1 MNPIRVL
8 IVDDH
13 KLVRAGIISL
23 LEEIQDVKVVAEAD
37 NGHDALKLMETHSP
51 DLVLMDVAM
60 RGLNGLETLARIARK
75 YSRPRVIIL
84 SMHSNEEYVIQAL
97 EGGAFGYVLKDASP
111 QELEIAIKAAMQGEI
126 YLSPKISKQVI
137 NDYLSRIHGHTVRIE
152 LQSEAKSPSLLTS
165 RQREILQLIAEGC
178 STKEI
183 AAKLNLTVRTVE
195 THRTDIMK
203 RLDIHDTAGLVRYAI
218 RTGIATTDT

>member
-23 LEEIQDVKVVAEAD
+23 LKEIQDVKVVAEAD

-60 RGLNGLETLARIARK
+60 RGLNGLETLARIARN
-75 YSRPRVIIL
+75 YPRARVIIL

-126 YLSPKISKQVI
+126 YLSPKISKQLI
-137 NDYLSRIHGHTVRIE
+137 NDYLSRAHGHTVRAE
-152 LQSEAKSPSLLTS
+152 LQGEAKSLSLLTS

-183 AAKLNLTVRTVE
+183 ASKLNLAVRTVE
-195 THRTDIMK
+195 THRADIMK
-203 RLDIHDTAGLVRYAI
+203 RLDIHETAGLVRYAI
-218 RTGIATTDT
+218 RTGIATSDT

>member
-1 MNPIRVL
+1 MNPIRLL

-23 LEEIQDVKVVAEAD
+23 LKEIQDVKVVAEAD
-37 NGHDALKLMETHSP
+37 NGHDALKLMETRSP

-75 YSRPRVIIL
+75 YPRARVIIL

-97 EGGAFGYVLKDASP
+97 EAGACGYLLKDASP
-111 QELEIAIKAAMQGEI
+111 QELEIAVKAAMEGET

-137 NDYLSRIHGHTVRIE
+137 DSYLKRAHGTATI
-152 LQSEAKSPSLLTS
+152 LLTP
-165 RQREILQLIAEGC
+165 RQREIVQLIAEGC

-183 AAKLNLTVRTVE
+183 ASKLNLAVRTVE
-195 THRTDIMK
+195 THRADIMK

-218 RTGIATTDT
+218 RTGIATSDT

>member
-1 MNPIRVL
+1 MREMNPIRLL

-23 LEEIQDVKVVAEAD
+23 LKEIHDVKVVAEAD
-37 NGHDALKLMETHSP
+37 NGRDALKLMETRSP

-75 YSRPRVIIL
+75 SPRARVIIL

-97 EGGAFGYVLKDASP
+97 EEGACGYLLKDASP
-111 QELEIAIKAAMQGEI
+111 QELEIAVKAAMEGET

-137 NDYLSRIHGHTVRIE
+137 DSYLKRAHGTATI
-152 LQSEAKSPSLLTS
+152 LLTP
-165 RQREILQLIAEGC
+165 RQREIVQLIAEGC

-183 AAKLNLTVRTVE
+183 ASKLNLAVRTVE
-195 THRTDIMK
+195 THRANIK
-203 RLDIHDTAGLVRYAI
+203 RKLNLNTAAELI
-218 RTGIATTDT
+218 REAVLWVQSNG

>member
-1 MNPIRVL
+1 MNPIRLL

-23 LEEIQDVKVVAEAD
+23 LKEIQDVKVVAEAD
-37 NGHDALKLMETHSP
+37 NGRDALKLMETHSP

-75 YSRPRVIIL
+75 YPRARVIIL

-97 EGGAFGYVLKDASP
+97 EAGACGYLLKDASP
-111 QELEIAIKAAMQGEI
+111 QELEIAVKAAMEGET

-137 NDYLSRIHGHTVRIE
+137 DRYLKRAHGTATI
-152 LQSEAKSPSLLTS
+152 LLTP
-165 RQREILQLIAEGC
+165 RQREIVQLIAEGC
-178 STKEI
+178 TTKEI
-183 AAKLNLTVRTVE
+183 ASKLDLAVKTVE
-195 THRTDIMK
+195 THRADIMK
-203 RLDIHDTAGLVRYAI
+203 RLDINETAGLVRYAI
-218 RTGIATTDT
+218 RTGISTSDT